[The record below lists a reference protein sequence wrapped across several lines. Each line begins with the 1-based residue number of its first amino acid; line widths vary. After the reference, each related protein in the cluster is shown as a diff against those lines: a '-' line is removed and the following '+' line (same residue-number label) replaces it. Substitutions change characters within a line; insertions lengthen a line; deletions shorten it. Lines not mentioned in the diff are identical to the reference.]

1 MQLTALA
8 LWLNTAFAGFDEAV
22 ATAIHQL
29 YVAAG
34 WFFTPFLSFISLL
47 GKGGIFLIL
56 LSIAL
61 MLFRKTRRYGTTML
75 LALAIG
81 ALVTNV
87 CFKPLVARPR
97 PYTHDGSIFQQY
109 WEMLGKHTESDKS
122 FPSGHMTAAM
132 AASLAVFLRGNKK
145 ISWTALLFALAMGVS
160 RIYLSVHYATDVLG
174 GVITGSIGGFAGY
187 AISNR
192 IPESFYT
199 ADFRDYIDRL
209 KAKRSGGKSA
219 GRSAAAA
226 AAAEP
231 SDGRRRTLVIDGAN
245 FSTMDGLFREFN
257 RLFDVGPDEAV
268 HSLDALND
276 LLGGGIGK
284 RLIVRFDHCLFQHTP
299 ELGIDGVD
307 DIPEGLIGVFPAGH
321 DDKELIACIDDLDI
335 VDSELSV
342 KRHRHDGLHGTILKQ
357 LSYFDVRDLHN
368 MAPPLL

>member
-145 ISWTALLFALAMGVS
+145 ISWTARCSRSAMGVS

-174 GVITGSIGGFAGY
+174 GVTPA
-187 AISNR
+187 
-192 IPESFYT
+192 
-199 ADFRDYIDRL
+199 
-209 KAKRSGGKSA
+209 
-219 GRSAAAA
+219 RSAALPDTRSPTAFRRASILPTSGTISISSKRRNPAARAQAGAPRQLQRPNRATAA
-226 AAAEP
+226 AA
-231 SDGRRRTLVIDGAN
+231 
-245 FSTMDGLFREFN
+245 
-257 RLFDVGPDEAV
+257 
-268 HSLDALND
+268 
-276 LLGGGIGK
+276 
-284 RLIVRFDHCLFQHTP
+284 
-299 ELGIDGVD
+299 
-307 DIPEGLIGVFPAGH
+307 
-321 DDKELIACIDDLDI
+321 
-335 VDSELSV
+335 
-342 KRHRHDGLHGTILKQ
+342 
-357 LSYFDVRDLHN
+357 
-368 MAPPLL
+368 PL

>member
-132 AASLAVFLRGNKK
+132 QPRLQCSSAA
-145 ISWTALLFALAMGVS
+145 T
-160 RIYLSVHYATDVLG
+160 
-174 GVITGSIGGFAGY
+174 
-187 AISNR
+187 
-192 IPESFYT
+192 
-199 ADFRDYIDRL
+199 
-209 KAKRSGGKSA
+209 KRSA
-219 GRSAAAA
+219 GRRCCSRSPWAFRAFISACTTLPTCSAA
-226 AAAEP
+226 
-231 SDGRRRTLVIDGAN
+231 
-245 FSTMDGLFREFN
+245 
-257 RLFDVGPDEAV
+257 
-268 HSLDALND
+268 
-276 LLGGGIGK
+276 
-284 RLIVRFDHCLFQHTP
+284 
-299 ELGIDGVD
+299 
-307 DIPEGLIGVFPAGH
+307 
-321 DDKELIACIDDLDI
+321 
-335 VDSELSV
+335 
-342 KRHRHDGLHGTILKQ
+342 
-357 LSYFDVRDLHN
+357 
-368 MAPPLL
+368 

>member
-1 MQLTALA
+1 MELTALA

-56 LSIAL
+56 LSIVL

-97 PYTHDGSIFQQY
+97 PYTHDGSIYQQY

-145 ISWTALLFALAMGVS
+145 VSWTALLFALAMGVS

-192 IPESFYT
+192 IPESFYE
-199 ADFRDYIDRL
+199 ADFRSYLPSNR
-209 KAKRSGGKSA
+209 KKTGGR
-219 GRSAAAA
+219 GTPPAAV
-226 AAAEP
+226 P
-231 SDGRRRTLVIDGAN
+231 DDGQRRTLVIDGAN

-257 RLFDVGPDEAV
+257 RLFDVGPDDV
-268 HSLDALND
+268 VRGLDGLND
-276 LLGGGIGK
+276 LLGGGIGNA
-284 RLIVRFDHCLFQHTP
+284 
-299 ELGIDGVD
+299 
-307 DIPEGLIGVFPAGH
+307 PAGARFH
-321 DDKELIACIDDLDI
+321 IRWLHAEKSREDLGYGATVMYYEKLLRRCHPNNRPRMEEMLAAARKGEGETLFDKVTALIARTDTGHDCT
-335 VDSELSV
+335 LS
-342 KRHRHDGLHGTILKQ
+342 LE
-357 LSYFDVRDLHN
+357 
-368 MAPPLL
+368 

>member
-56 LSIAL
+56 LSIVL

-81 ALVTNV
+81 ALVTKV

-145 ISWTALLFALAMGVS
+145 VSWTALIFAFLMGVS
-160 RIYLSVHYATDVLG
+160 RIYLVVHYPSDVLG
-174 GVITGSIGGFAGY
+174 G
-187 AISNR
+187 
-192 IPESFYT
+192 
-199 ADFRDYIDRL
+199 
-209 KAKRSGGKSA
+209 
-219 GRSAAAA
+219 
-226 AAAEP
+226 
-231 SDGRRRTLVIDGAN
+231 
-245 FSTMDGLFREFN
+245 
-257 RLFDVGPDEAV
+257 
-268 HSLDALND
+268 
-276 LLGGGIGK
+276 
-284 RLIVRFDHCLFQHTP
+284 LIVGTIAGI
-299 ELGIDGVD
+299 LGTLLSQKL
-307 DIPEGLIGVFPAGH
+307 PQRYFEA
-321 DDKELIACIDDLDI
+321 ELIKKRKRGAHECLDD
-335 VDSELSV
+335 
-342 KRHRHDGLHGTILKQ
+342 
-357 LSYFDVRDLHN
+357 
-368 MAPPLL
+368 

>member
-56 LSIAL
+56 LSIVL

-122 FPSGHMTAAM
+122 FPSGHMTASM

-145 ISWTALLFALAMGVS
+145 VSWTALLFALAMGVS

-199 ADFRDYIDRL
+199 ADLRDGIGKTR
-209 KAKRSGGKSA
+209 AKKSGGKR
-219 GRSAAAA
+219 GGNAAAA
-226 AAAEP
+226 P
-231 SDGRRRTLVIDGAN
+231 DDGRRRTLVLDGAN
-245 FSTMDGLFREFN
+245 FSTTDGLFREFN

-276 LLGGGIGK
+276 LLGGGVGK
-284 RLIVRFDHCLFQHTP
+284 I
-299 ELGIDGVD
+299 
-307 DIPEGLIGVFPAGH
+307 PAGARLH
-321 DDKELIACIDDLDI
+321 IRWLNSNKSREDLGYGATVLYYEKLLRRCHPNNRPRMEAMLAEARRGEGETLFEKLTALIARTDTGHDCT
-335 VDSELSV
+335 LS
-342 KRHRHDGLHGTILKQ
+342 LE
-357 LSYFDVRDLHN
+357 
-368 MAPPLL
+368 

>member
-145 ISWTALLFALAMGVS
+145 VSWTALLFALAMGVS

-174 GVITGSIGGFAGY
+174 GVITGSLPDTRSPTAFRRASIPPTSGTISIGSKRRDPAARAQAG
-187 AISNR
+187 APRQLQRPNR
-192 IPESFYT
+192 AT
-199 ADFRDYIDRL
+199 
-209 KAKRSGGKSA
+209 
-219 GRSAAAA
+219 AAAA
-226 AAAEP
+226 
-231 SDGRRRTLVIDGAN
+231 
-245 FSTMDGLFREFN
+245 
-257 RLFDVGPDEAV
+257 
-268 HSLDALND
+268 
-276 LLGGGIGK
+276 
-284 RLIVRFDHCLFQHTP
+284 
-299 ELGIDGVD
+299 
-307 DIPEGLIGVFPAGH
+307 
-321 DDKELIACIDDLDI
+321 
-335 VDSELSV
+335 
-342 KRHRHDGLHGTILKQ
+342 
-357 LSYFDVRDLHN
+357 
-368 MAPPLL
+368 PL

>member
-145 ISWTALLFALAMGVS
+145 VSWTALLFALAMGVS
-160 RIYLSVHYATDVLG
+160 QHLSQCALRYRRARRRDHRLDRAALPDTRSPTAFRRASIPPTSG
-174 GVITGSIGGFAGY
+174 TISIGSKRRDPAARAQAG
-187 AISNR
+187 APRQLQRPNR
-192 IPESFYT
+192 AT
-199 ADFRDYIDRL
+199 
-209 KAKRSGGKSA
+209 
-219 GRSAAAA
+219 AAA
-226 AAAEP
+226 
-231 SDGRRRTLVIDGAN
+231 V
-245 FSTMDGLFREFN
+245 
-257 RLFDVGPDEAV
+257 
-268 HSLDALND
+268 
-276 LLGGGIGK
+276 
-284 RLIVRFDHCLFQHTP
+284 
-299 ELGIDGVD
+299 
-307 DIPEGLIGVFPAGH
+307 
-321 DDKELIACIDDLDI
+321 
-335 VDSELSV
+335 
-342 KRHRHDGLHGTILKQ
+342 
-357 LSYFDVRDLHN
+357 
-368 MAPPLL
+368 PL

>member
-8 LWLNTAFAGFDEAV
+8 LWLNTACAGFDEAV

-174 GVITGSIGGFAGY
+174 GVITGSIGDVHPHSGELLYRRLPGRDREAQSEEIRRQG
-187 AISNR
+187 R
-192 IPESFYT
+192 RPEHRGSCSGRTERRPPPYPC
-199 ADFRDYIDRL
+199 DRRGEL
-209 KAKRSGGKSA
+209 LH
-219 GRSAAAA
+219 
-226 AAAEP
+226 
-231 SDGRRRTLVIDGAN
+231 DGRPVPRVQ
-245 FSTMDGLFREFN
+245 
-257 RLFDVGPDEAV
+257 P
-268 HSLDALND
+268 SL
-276 LLGGGIGK
+276 
-284 RLIVRFDHCLFQHTP
+284 
-299 ELGIDGVD
+299 
-307 DIPEGLIGVFPAGH
+307 
-321 DDKELIACIDDLDI
+321 
-335 VDSELSV
+335 
-342 KRHRHDGLHGTILKQ
+342 
-357 LSYFDVRDLHN
+357 
-368 MAPPLL
+368 

>member
-145 ISWTALLFALAMGVS
+145 VSWTALLFALAMGVS

-192 IPESFYT
+192 IADGFYT
-199 ADFRDYIDRL
+199 AGVRDYIYRL
-209 KAKRSGGKSA
+209 KAKRAGGKGA
-219 GRSAAAA
+219 GRSASAA

-231 SDGRRRTLVIDGAN
+231 CDGGRRTLVIAGAN
-245 FSTMDGLFREFN
+245 FAAMDGLFREFN

-284 RLIVRFDHCLFQHTP
+284 IPAVTRLHIRWPH
-299 ELGIDGVD
+299 
-307 DIPEGLIGVFPAGH
+307 
-321 DDKELIACIDDLDI
+321 
-335 VDSELSV
+335 SE
-342 KRHRHDGLHGTILKQ
+342 HILADFGYRAMV
-357 LSYFDVRDLHN
+357 L
-368 MAPPLL
+368 

>member
-122 FPSGHMTAAM
+122 FP
-132 AASLAVFLRGNKK
+132 
-145 ISWTALLFALAMGVS
+145 
-160 RIYLSVHYATDVLG
+160 LG
-174 GVITGSIGGFAGY
+174 
-187 AISNR
+187 AI
-192 IPESFYT
+192 
-199 ADFRDYIDRL
+199 
-209 KAKRSGGKSA
+209 
-219 GRSAAAA
+219 
-226 AAAEP
+226 
-231 SDGRRRTLVIDGAN
+231 
-245 FSTMDGLFREFN
+245 
-257 RLFDVGPDEAV
+257 
-268 HSLDALND
+268 
-276 LLGGGIGK
+276 
-284 RLIVRFDHCLFQHTP
+284 
-299 ELGIDGVD
+299 
-307 DIPEGLIGVFPAGH
+307 
-321 DDKELIACIDDLDI
+321 
-335 VDSELSV
+335 
-342 KRHRHDGLHGTILKQ
+342 
-357 LSYFDVRDLHN
+357 
-368 MAPPLL
+368 

>member
-29 YVAAG
+29 YIAAG

-56 LSIAL
+56 LSIVL

-97 PYTHDGSIFQQY
+97 PYTHDGSVFQQY
-109 WEMLGKHTESDKS
+109 WELLGKHTESDKS

-132 AASLAVFLRGNKK
+132 AASLAVFLRGKRK

-174 GVITGSIGGFAGY
+174 GVITGSIGGFSAY

-192 IPESFYT
+192 IPEKFYT
-199 ADFRDYIDRL
+199 ADFLGNLPYGKGKRDGASRN
-209 KAKRSGGKSA
+209 
-219 GRSAAAA
+219 
-226 AAAEP
+226 AAETPMP

-245 FSTMDGLFREFN
+245 FSTIDGLFREFN
-257 RLFDVGPDEAV
+257 RLFDVGPEDAV

-276 LLGGGIGK
+276 LLGGGIG
-284 RLIVRFDHCLFQHTP
+284 RI
-299 ELGIDGVD
+299 
-307 DIPEGLIGVFPAGH
+307 PAGARLH
-321 DDKELIACIDDLDI
+321 IRWLNSEKSREDFGYGASVLYYERLLRRCHPNNRPRMEALLAAARRGEGETLFEKLTALIARTDTGHDCT
-335 VDSELSV
+335 LS
-342 KRHRHDGLHGTILKQ
+342 LE
-357 LSYFDVRDLHN
+357 
-368 MAPPLL
+368 

>member
-1 MQLTALA
+1 MTKRSQPRSISSTSPP
-8 LWLNTAFAGFDEAV
+8 
-22 ATAIHQL
+22 
-29 YVAAG
+29 G

-56 LSIAL
+56 LSIVL

-145 ISWTALLFALAMGVS
+145 VSWTALLFALAMGVS

-174 GVITGSIGGFAGY
+174 GVLTGSIGRLWPDTRSPTAFRRASIPPTSGTILISSKRRDPAARAQAG
-187 AISNR
+187 APRQLQRPNR
-192 IPESFYT
+192 AT
-199 ADFRDYIDRL
+199 A
-209 KAKRSGGKSA
+209 G
-219 GRSAAAA
+219 
-226 AAAEP
+226 
-231 SDGRRRTLVIDGAN
+231 RRTLVIDGAN

-284 RLIVRFDHCLFQHTP
+284 TRAVRGLQHPLAQLRKEPRGLRLRRH
-299 ELGIDGVD
+299 G
-307 DIPEGLIGVFPAGH
+307 
-321 DDKELIACIDDLDI
+321 DL
-335 VDSELSV
+335 L
-342 KRHRHDGLHGTILKQ
+342 
-357 LSYFDVRDLHN
+357 
-368 MAPPLL
+368 

>member
-56 LSIAL
+56 LSIVL

-145 ISWTALLFALAMGVS
+145 VSWTALLFALAMGVS

-199 ADFRDYIDRL
+199 ADLRDGIGKSR
-209 KAKRSGGKSA
+209 AKKSGGQR
-219 GRSAAAA
+219 GGSAAAA
-226 AAAEP
+226 PGA
-231 SDGRRRTLVIDGAN
+231 GRRRSGGVAGAVTLLPLAGGGQRHKRAALVAQPRDLQQMAGIVAHGLHVLEHPHMLGGARRHAPEQAN
-245 FSTMDGLFREFN
+245 FALPPVDGE
-257 RLFDVGPDEAV
+257 
-268 HSLDALND
+268 
-276 LLGGGIGK
+276 
-284 RLIVRFDHCLFQHTP
+284 
-299 ELGIDGVD
+299 
-307 DIPEGLIGVFPAGH
+307 PADPRPVQLPADPG
-321 DDKELIACIDDLDI
+321 
-335 VDSELSV
+335 
-342 KRHRHDGLHGTILKQ
+342 LKQ
-357 LSYFDVRDLHN
+357 LIVGGKLQPQR
-368 MAPPLL
+368 PLAV

>member
-174 GVITGSIGGFAGY
+174 GVITGSIG
-187 AISNR
+187 
-192 IPESFYT
+192 
-199 ADFRDYIDRL
+199 DFQPHSGALLYRRL
-209 KAKRSGGKSA
+209 
-219 GRSAAAA
+219 
-226 AAAEP
+226 P
-231 SDGRRRTLVIDGAN
+231 
-245 FSTMDGLFREFN
+245 GLYR
-257 RLFDVGPDEAV
+257 
-268 HSLDALND
+268 
-276 LLGGGIGK
+276 
-284 RLIVRFDHCLFQHTP
+284 
-299 ELGIDGVD
+299 
-307 DIPEGLIGVFPAGH
+307 
-321 DDKELIACIDDLDI
+321 
-335 VDSELSV
+335 
-342 KRHRHDGLHGTILKQ
+342 
-357 LSYFDVRDLHN
+357 
-368 MAPPLL
+368 

>member
-34 WFFTPFLSFISLL
+34 WFFTPFLSFVSLL

-145 ISWTALLFALAMGVS
+145 VSWTALLFALAMGVS

-174 GVITGSIGGFAGY
+174 GVTVPEYDSNYKKTGRNITISGDRITKYISGRDKSVLESN
-187 AISNR
+187 SNR
-192 IPESFYT
+192 VERQVNF
-199 ADFRDYIDRL
+199 L
-209 KAKRSGGKSA
+209 KAFANKTIEQTKKDITVPLNLYNKLSKNSISTVDASKITYLATVFLNGGADLEFVTVPGKIVQ
-219 GRSAAAA
+219 GEKY
-226 AAAEP
+226 AEMYA
-231 SDGRRRTLVIDGAN
+231 DEKALYE
-245 FSTMDGLFREFN
+245 L
-257 RLFDVGPDEAV
+257 LLDVFYVQQA
-268 HSLDALND
+268 
-276 LLGGGIGK
+276 
-284 RLIVRFDHCLFQHTP
+284 
-299 ELGIDGVD
+299 
-307 DIPEGLIGVFPAGH
+307 
-321 DDKELIACIDDLDI
+321 
-335 VDSELSV
+335 
-342 KRHRHDGLHGTILKQ
+342 
-357 LSYFDVRDLHN
+357 
-368 MAPPLL
+368 

>member
-209 KAKRSGGKSA
+209 KAKKSGGKGA
-219 GRSAAAA
+219 GRSTAAA

-284 RLIVRFDHCLFQHTP
+284 I
-299 ELGIDGVD
+299 
-307 DIPEGLIGVFPAGH
+307 PAGARLH
-321 DDKELIACIDDLDI
+321 IRWLNSEKSREDFGYGATVIYYEKLLRRCHPNNRPRMEALLAEARRGEGETLFEKLTALIARTDTG
-335 VDSELSV
+335 
-342 KRHRHDGLHGTILKQ
+342 HDCTHSLE
-357 LSYFDVRDLHN
+357 
-368 MAPPLL
+368 

>member
-56 LSIAL
+56 LSIVL

-145 ISWTALLFALAMGVS
+145 VSWTALLFALAMGVS

-219 GRSAAAA
+219 GRSTAAA

-231 SDGRRRTLVIDGAN
+231 SDGRRLTLVIDGAN
-245 FSTMDGLFREFN
+245 FSTTACSASST
-257 RLFDVGPDEAV
+257 V
-268 HSLDALND
+268 SL
-276 LLGGGIGK
+276 
-284 RLIVRFDHCLFQHTP
+284 T
-299 ELGIDGVD
+299 
-307 DIPEGLIGVFPAGH
+307 
-321 DDKELIACIDDLDI
+321 
-335 VDSELSV
+335 
-342 KRHRHDGLHGTILKQ
+342 
-357 LSYFDVRDLHN
+357 
-368 MAPPLL
+368 